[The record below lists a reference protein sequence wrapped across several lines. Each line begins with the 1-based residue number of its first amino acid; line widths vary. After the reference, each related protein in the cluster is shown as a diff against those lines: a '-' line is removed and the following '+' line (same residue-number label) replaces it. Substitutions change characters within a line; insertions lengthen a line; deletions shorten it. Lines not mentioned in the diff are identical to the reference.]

1 MSAAHLTSG
10 IPSTMPIPSPSANS
24 AKLAARAGAPNWLTD
39 LTVTPHL
46 RNTVPARRS
55 AAARL
60 GTMGAADCGHSPRS
74 ATLRPT
80 LATLASSASP
90 TPARPNHRNGSRLP
104 VSSQCSVVTSEV
116 DCLWVSVAATTLTLR
131 APADCSNPAISIA
144 AEYHM
149 FRHAISDTT
158 SRLRTDS
165 GCVFTSDRMGSE
177 GARYHT
183 WYAKITNSSGSV

>member
-1 MSAAHLTSG
+1 
-10 IPSTMPIPSPSANS
+10 
-24 AKLAARAGAPNWLTD
+24 
-39 LTVTPHL
+39 
-46 RNTVPARRS
+46 
-55 AAARL
+55 
-60 GTMGAADCGHSPRS
+60 MGAMDLG
-74 ATLRPT
+74 LQ
-80 LATLASSASP
+80 
-90 TPARPNHRNGSRLP
+90 GK
-104 VSSQCSVVTSEV
+104 SVLVTGRV
-116 DCLWVSVAATTLTLR
+116 MGVTWVSVAATTLTLR

-183 WYAKITNSSGSV
+183 